1 MRCSACG
8 ADNPP
13 GAKFCNGCGAPLSA
27 ACASCGH
34 SNAPGSRFCNEC
46 GRALTTLTRSSEP
59 APERA
64 SAPPE
69 SYTPRHLAEKI
80 LAGRDALAG
89 ERKQVTVLFADV
101 VGSTELIQG
110 RDPEEAQRLLDGVV
124 QVMMDAVHHYEGT
137 VSRLMGD
144 GLMAMF
150 GAPVAHEDHAVRACY
165 AALGMVDGVRRH
177 GEAARRAHG
186 ITPTIR
192 VGLSTGEVVVRTI
205 RDDLH
210 MDYTAMGQTVHL
222 ASRMEQLAAPSTA
235 ALTAETLAL
244 VEGYVQVRSLGL
256 VPIKGLPEPVEA
268 FELMGSGQART
279 RLQVAAARGLTR
291 FVGRDAEVAALY
303 AALEQAAKG
312 HGQVAALVGEPG
324 VGKSRVVWELTHSH
338 RTESWMV
345 LESGSVSYG
354 KATSYLPVVDLLKS
368 YCRIESRDDARA
380 IREKLLGKLLNLDE
394 GLRPTLPALLSLLD
408 VPVEDPAWEL
418 LDPAQRRR
426 QTLDALKRLLL
437 RESRE
442 QPLLLVFE
450 DLHWVDSETQALLDG
465 LVESLPTTRVL
476 LLVNYRPEYGH
487 AWGGKTY
494 YTQLRIDPLGAEGAD
509 ELLAGLL
516 GHDPALASLKTT
528 LLERTGG
535 NPLFLEESVR
545 SLVEIG
551 LLVGERGGYHLSG
564 PLATIRVP
572 ATVQAVL
579 AARIDRLPP
588 DARELLQ
595 VAAVIGKDVPDAL
608 LRAVADRAEDD
619 LHRRLAAL
627 QAAEFLYE
635 ASLFP
640 ELEYTFK
647 HALTHE
653 VAYGSLL
660 QERRKALHARIME
673 AIERLHADR
682 LAEHVERLAHHALRA
697 ERWPEAIDYA
707 RSAGRKAL
715 GRSAYRE
722 ALSWFE
728 QALDGLRGV
737 PESRNTQELGL
748 DLRLELH
755 IALASLAMYGRALEY
770 MREAVEIVGALG
782 DRRRQAGVYAAM
794 SECLRSLGRY
804 DEAVKVGQHALKLA
818 EDAGDQAAY
827 AYAMYHLAQTYR
839 ARGELRPAVDALR
852 LCVDAPSTAAESRY
866 FELRRTIL
874 LFIRPTLAWT
884 LGDLGDFDEAVTYGM
899 DGVRICEESGDPSS
913 VVQARNTLA
922 RAYLERGDVERAVPL
937 LEGALDVARTS
948 ATVAIFI
955 WSLALRG
962 VAHTLAGQT
971 AQAVSFLEDGVGV
984 ADANGIVSNHALWST
999 WLGEAYLATGRIVD
1013 ARRTIENALAR
1024 ATAQQERA
1032 YRAVALRALG
1042 TLAAREE
1049 PPAVEEAEQCYR
1061 EALTLAE
1068 ELEMR
1073 PLQARCRLG
1082 LGKLDRR
1089 IGRVDEARAELA
1101 TAISMLREM
1110 EMTFWLPEAEAEQ
1123 THVIGSAP
1131 GNKQTDDR

>member
-1 MRCSACG
+1 
-8 ADNPP
+8 
-13 GAKFCNGCGAPLSA
+13 
-27 ACASCGH
+27 
-34 SNAPGSRFCNEC
+34 
-46 GRALTTLTRSSEP
+46 
-59 APERA
+59 
-64 SAPPE
+64 
-69 SYTPRHLAEKI
+69 
-80 LAGRDALAG
+80 
-89 ERKQVTVLFADV
+89 
-101 VGSTELIQG
+101 
-110 RDPEEAQRLLDGVV
+110 
-124 QVMMDAVHHYEGT
+124 MMDAVHRYEGT
-137 VSRLMGD
+137 VSRLTGD
-144 GLMAMF
+144 GLMALF
-150 GAPVAHEDHAVRACY
+150 GAPLAHEDHALRACY
-165 AALGMVDGVRRH
+165 AALAMHEAVRRH
-177 GEAARRAHG
+177 AERTRREQG
-186 ITPTIR
+186 ISMAIR
-192 VGLSTGEVVVRTI
+192 VGLSAGEVVVRTI

-210 MDYTAMGQTVHL
+210 MDFTAMGQTVHL
-222 ASRMEQLAAPSTA
+222 AARMEQLARPDTT
-235 ALTAETLAL
+235 ALTPDTLAL
-244 VEGYVQVRSLGL
+244 VEGYVQVRSLGP
-256 VPIKGLPEPVEA
+256 VGIKGLPEPMEA
-268 FELMGSGQART
+268 FELLGAGTART
-279 RLQVAAARGLTR
+279 RFQAAATRGLTR
-291 FVGRDAEVAALY
+291 FVGRDAEMAALY
-303 AALEQAAKG
+303 AALASAGAGQ
-312 HGQVAALVGEPG
+312 GQVAALVGEPG
-324 VGKSRVVWELTHSH
+324 VGKSRLVWELTHSH
-338 RTESWMV
+338 RTEGWLV

-394 GLRPTLPALLSLLD
+394 GLRPTLPAFLSLLD

-442 QPLLLVFE
+442 QPLLLVVE

-465 LVESLPTTRVL
+465 LVESLPTTWVL

-487 AWGGKTY
+487 AWGSKTY

-516 GHDPALASLKTT
+516 GRDPALASLKTT
-528 LLERTGG
+528 LTERTEG

-551 LLVGERGGYHLSG
+551 LLVGERGGYRLAG
-564 PLATIRVP
+564 PLATMRVP

-660 QERRKALHARIME
+660 QERRKALHARVVE

-707 RSAGRKAL
+707 RSAGHKAL

-722 ALSWFE
+722 ALGWFE
-728 QALDGLRGV
+728 QALDGLRGL
-737 PESRNTQELGL
+737 PEGRTTQELGL

-755 IALASLAMYGRALEY
+755 SALASLAMYGRALEY
-770 MREAVEIVGALG
+770 LREAVEIVGALG
-782 DRRRQAGVYAAM
+782 DRRRQVGVYAAM
-794 SECLRSLGRY
+794 SDCLRYLGRY
-804 DEAVKVGQHALKLA
+804 DEAVKLGQHALQVA

-827 AYAMYHLAQTYR
+827 AYAMYHLARTYR
-839 ARGELRPAVDALR
+839 ARGELRPAADALR
-852 LCVDAPSTAAESRY
+852 LCLNAPSTAAEPRY

-874 LFIRPTLAWT
+874 LFIRPILAWT
-884 LGDLGDFDEAVTYGM
+884 LGDLGDFDEAVTHGL

-922 RAYLERGDVERAVPL
+922 RAYLERGDVERAVTL
-937 LEGALDVARTS
+937 LEGALDVGRTS
-948 ATVAIFI
+948 AAVGIFI

-971 AQAVSFLEDGVGV
+971 AQAVSFLEDGVGM
-984 ADANGIVSNHALWST
+984 ADANGLVVNHALWST
-999 WLGEAYLATGRIVD
+999 WLGEAYLATGRIAD
-1013 ARRTIENALAR
+1013 ARRTIEGALAR

-1032 YRAVALRALG
+1032 YRADALRALG

-1049 PPAVEEAEQCYR
+1049 PPAVEEAERCYR
-1061 EALTLAE
+1061 EALALAE

-1073 PLQARCRLG
+1073 PLQARSHLG
-1082 LGKLDRR
+1082 LGELYRR
-1089 IGRVDEARAELA
+1089 IGRHDEARAELA

-1110 EMTFWLPEAEAEQ
+1110 EMTFWLPEAETELAQ
-1123 THVIGSAP
+1123 ADGSVV
-1131 GNKQTDDR
+1131 G